1 VMRTAREIP
10 GTAHPA
16 RDVFVR
22 GRERS
27 PLRERSAE
35 ASTGMPDWIGR
46 ELTSSTSDP
55 VVLDIEFN
63 IVGVQ
68 AKAMIRSYASGLQ
81 THRRLAVVVRPM
93 FPGGLRQLVTN
104 RRSKRTPRGED

>member
-1 VMRTAREIP
+1 VMQTAREIP

-46 ELTSSTSDP
+46 DPTSRTSDP
-55 VVLDIEFN
+55 VVFDVELN

-68 AKAMIRSYASGLQ
+68 AKVTTRLYVFGLQ
-81 THRRLAVVVRPM
+81 AHRRPAVGVRPM
-93 FPGGLRQLVTN
+93 LSVGLRQLLTN